1 MSSSVNIASS
11 IGSLIDLMQ
20 KPNLLKKKRQGVNL
34 AYQFNDDEVE
44 MAWIDAGLLIAKSYE
59 ELTKDDQFKNKF
71 NVYLS
76 HSKLKENKLNID
88 FLKDISVDELS
99 ELMNAPDKQKKIFA
113 INKISGELRAFSEKN
128 R

>member
-11 IGSLIDLMQ
+11 VGSLIDLMQ

-34 AYQFNDDEVE
+34 AYQFNDDEVK

-76 HSKLKENKLNID
+76 YSKLQENKLNID

-113 INKISGELRAFSEKN
+113 INKISGELRAFSEKK
-128 R
+128 

>member
-11 IGSLIDLMQ
+11 VGSLIDLMQ

-34 AYQFNDDEVE
+34 AYQFNDDEVK

-76 HSKLKENKLNID
+76 YSKSQENKLNID

-113 INKISGELRAFSEKN
+113 INKISGELRAFSEKK
-128 R
+128 